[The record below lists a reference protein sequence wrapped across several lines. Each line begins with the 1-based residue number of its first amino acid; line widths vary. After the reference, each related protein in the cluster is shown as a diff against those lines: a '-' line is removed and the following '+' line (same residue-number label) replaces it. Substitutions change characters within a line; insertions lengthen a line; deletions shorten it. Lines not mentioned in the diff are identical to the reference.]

1 MNPGVAAS
9 QSKSQPTT
17 STNVMAIAK
26 ASAEYA
32 AAAARMKSDAAQAA
46 LDAIDPPNELGE
58 PQLTENAL
66 KVLSQRYLKKDL
78 TTGKPNETPR
88 QLFWRVATHIARP
101 ELTFPGG
108 SAQKALARA
117 AEFYDLMAR
126 KLFMPNSPT
135 LMNAGREMGM
145 LSACFVLPVE
155 DSIEGIFDS
164 IKATALIQKAGGGT
178 GFSFSR
184 LRPQGDVVAS
194 SGGTTEGPLS
204 FIQVF
209 SKATDAIQQ
218 GAFRRGANMGILR
231 VDHPDVV
238 RFIEFKDDLSKLQ
251 NYNIS
256 VTVTDKFIDELRT
269 NPEQHHQVQNPR
281 SKAWSRLEK
290 RGADGKGTG
299 EFWTVGEVWN
309 LIIEH
314 AWRTGEPGV
323 VFIDRIN
330 ARNPIKNVG
339 LIEATNPCVTA
350 DTWVHTSEGPRQV
363 SALIG
368 KPFVARLD
376 GRDHTSGAEGFFR
389 TGTKD
394 VVRLETVEG
403 PALRLTAD
411 HRVRR
416 VVRSTRSTVESEWC
430 AASELREGDRVV
442 LANHRARTEWSG
454 AYGADEGYLIGL
466 LIGDGTL
473 KDDAAVLSVWE
484 AAGAGVSGVR
494 ERAARGAA
502 SLPHRSDFRGFFDVA
517 GRGESR
523 LKLAALRDLANELGL
538 APGRKSITPA
548 IESSSS
554 DFHRG
559 FLQGLFDADGSV
571 QGDHLEGVSVRLAQ
585 SDLELLRGAQRM
597 LLRLGIASTIY
608 ENRRE
613 AGVSRLPNGRG
624 GLAEYATRAQHELVI
639 SNDNL
644 RAFRDAVG
652 FSDTDKAVR
661 LETLLE
667 SYGRAMNR
675 ERFTARV
682 ARVTPD
688 GCEDVYDVQVPGVNA
703 FDANGIVA
711 HNCGE
716 QPLHPYDS
724 CNLGSINLGL
734 FVSGEGAEAKFDWDA
749 YKAVIHTTT
758 RFLDNVIEANK
769 YPLPAIDK
777 MSKTTRRI
785 GLGVMG
791 FADALF
797 KLGLAYNSPEGC
809 AFGEEVMRV
818 MNDESHNASEELGAE
833 RGPFPAW
840 EGSDWQKEGRKLRN
854 SYTTTVAPT
863 GTISIIADCSGGI
876 EPMFSLAFIRQ
887 VMKDTTGKPTVM
899 REVNYVFEEHA
910 RRAGVWSEELLE
922 KLLEQG
928 TLERLDVPEDFKRV
942 FVTARDISPQWH
954 MRMQAAFQRHCDS
967 SISKTINFPHEATV
981 DEVRA
986 IYELAIDLD
995 VKGVTVYR
1003 DGCRDVQPMA
1013 LKGSTSRKE
1022 GEAAASA
1029 SAASPAAQSA
1039 VAAPAP
1045 TEPSLFDTAIIPSV
1059 KLDPS
1064 PVRLPEI
1071 MPSLRIRQMTPFG
1084 NMHVKISVDPQQHKE
1099 REVFAQLGKGGDVA
1113 NSDLEAICRLLSLWL
1128 RSNGS
1133 LELAMK
1139 QLEGIGSSLSVPTR
1153 DGRIMSLGDGL
1164 AKALGRYLDAKRK
1177 HGLHALLL
1185 GTANLESP
1193 AAGASSSASASTLAV
1208 ASASNGQPR
1217 NVGHYKIHCPQCDGE
1232 LAFQEGCVKCHGCG
1246 FSQC

>member
-1 MNPGVAAS
+1 VNPGVASPALS
-9 QSKSQPTT
+9 TVKSLSKS
-17 STNVMAIAK
+17 
-26 ASAEYA
+26 ASFV
-32 AAAARMKSDAAQAA
+32 AQALTLKPA
-46 LDAIDPPNELGE
+46 QAQAVLDALEPPAELGD
-58 PQLTENAL
+58 PQLTENAT
-66 KVLSQRYLKKDL
+66 KVLQQRYLKKDL
-78 TTGKPNETPR
+78 ATGKVSESPR
-88 QLFWRVATHIARP
+88 QLFWRVAAHIARP

-108 SAQKALARA
+108 TPQKALARA

-184 LRPQGDVVAS
+184 LRPQGDVVTS

-256 VTVTDKFIDELRT
+256 VTVTDKFIAELRS

-281 SKAWSRLEK
+281 TKVWSKLDK
-290 RGADGKGTG
+290 RGADGKPTG
-299 EFWTVGEVWN
+299 EFWSVGEVWN
-309 LIIEH
+309 LIIAH

-339 LIEATNPCVTA
+339 LIEATNPC
-350 DTWVHTSEGPRQV
+350 
-363 SALIG
+363 
-368 KPFVARLD
+368 
-376 GRDHTSGAEGFFR
+376 
-389 TGTKD
+389 
-394 VVRLETVEG
+394 
-403 PALRLTAD
+403 
-411 HRVRR
+411 
-416 VVRSTRSTVESEWC
+416 
-430 AASELREGDRVV
+430 
-442 LANHRARTEWSG
+442 
-454 AYGADEGYLIGL
+454 
-466 LIGDGTL
+466 
-473 KDDAAVLSVWE
+473 
-484 AAGAGVSGVR
+484 
-494 ERAARGAA
+494 
-502 SLPHRSDFRGFFDVA
+502 
-517 GRGESR
+517 
-523 LKLAALRDLANELGL
+523 
-538 APGRKSITPA
+538 
-548 IESSSS
+548 
-554 DFHRG
+554 
-559 FLQGLFDADGSV
+559 
-571 QGDHLEGVSVRLAQ
+571 
-585 SDLELLRGAQRM
+585 
-597 LLRLGIASTIY
+597 
-608 ENRRE
+608 
-613 AGVSRLPNGRG
+613 
-624 GLAEYATRAQHELVI
+624 
-639 SNDNL
+639 
-644 RAFRDAVG
+644 
-652 FSDTDKAVR
+652 
-661 LETLLE
+661 
-667 SYGRAMNR
+667 
-675 ERFTARV
+675 
-682 ARVTPD
+682 
-688 GCEDVYDVQVPGVNA
+688 
-703 FDANGIVA
+703 
-711 HNCGE
+711 GE

-734 FVSGEGAEAKFDWDA
+734 FVSGEGAQAKFDWDG

-887 VMKDTTGKPTVM
+887 VMKDTSGKPTVM

-910 RRAGVWSEELLE
+910 RRLGLWSEELLE
-922 KLLEQG
+922 GLLQQG
-928 TLERLDVPEDFKRV
+928 TLAELDVPQDFKRV
-942 FVTARDISPQWH
+942 FVTARDISPDWH

-1022 GEAAASA
+1022 GESA
-1029 SAASPAAQSA
+1029 PAPVTSAA
-1039 VAAPAP
+1039 AAPAAAVP
-1045 TEPSLFDTAIIPSV
+1045 AHEPALSDTAIIPSV
-1059 KLDPS
+1059 KLDPT

-1164 AKALGRYLDAKRK
+1164 AKALARYLDAKRK

-1185 GTANLESP
+1185 GTANLDASGASASP
-1193 AAGASSSASASTLAV
+1193 AAVPSTPAV

-1217 NVGHYKIHCPQCDGE
+1217 HIGHYKIHCPQCDGE
-1232 LAFQEGCVKCHGCG
+1232 LAFMEGCVKCHGCG

>member
-1 MNPGVAAS
+1 MNPGVASPALS
-9 QSKSQPTT
+9 TVKSLSKSAGFVAQA
-17 STNVMAIAK
+17 MALKPAQ
-26 ASAEYA
+26 
-32 AAAARMKSDAAQAA
+32 AQAA
-46 LDAIDPPNELGE
+46 LDALDPPAELGE
-58 PQLTENAL
+58 PQLTENAT
-66 KVLSQRYLKKDL
+66 KVLQQRYLKKDL
-78 TTGKPNETPR
+78 ATGKVSESPR
-88 QLFWRVATHIARP
+88 QLFWRVAAHIARP

-108 SAQKALARA
+108 TPQKALARA

-184 LRPQGDVVAS
+184 LRPQGDVVTS

-256 VTVTDKFIDELRT
+256 VTVTDKFIAELRS

-281 SKAWSRLEK
+281 TKAWSKLEK
-290 RGADGKGTG
+290 RGADGKPTG
-299 EFWTVGEVWN
+299 EFWSVGEVWN
-309 LIIEH
+309 LIIAH

-350 DTWVHTSEGPRQV
+350 DTWVHTAEGPRQV
-363 SALIG
+363 SELIAR
-368 KPFVARLD
+368 PFVARVD
-376 GRDHTSGAEGFFR
+376 GCDFASGPEGFFR
-389 TGTKD
+389 TAQKD
-394 VVRLETVEG
+394 VLRLETVEG
-403 PALRLTAD
+403 HALRLTAD

-416 VVRSTRSTVESEWC
+416 VVRRTRDVLESEWT
-430 AASELREGDRVV
+430 AAGDLRPGDELV
-442 LANHRARTEWSG
+442 LSNHRAARAWPG
-454 AYGADEGYLIGL
+454 PHNADEGGARESRFSSSNSASSVALHASPRVRASGSRIEL
-466 LIGDGTL
+466 RPCERNSSASCVSVLRTL
-473 KDDAAVLSVWE
+473 FDDAAQVQLEDGNV
-484 AAGAGVSGVR
+484 
-494 ERAARGAA
+494 
-502 SLPHRSDFRGFFDVA
+502 
-517 GRGESR
+517 
-523 LKLAALRDLANELGL
+523 
-538 APGRKSITPA
+538 A
-548 IESSSS
+548 IE
-554 DFHRG
+554 
-559 FLQGLFDADGSV
+559 
-571 QGDHLEGVSVRLAQ
+571 
-585 SDLELLRGAQRM
+585 LELDSNENCSCAQRM
-597 LLRLGIASTIY
+597 LLRLGIASS
-608 ENRRE
+608 
-613 AGVSRLPNGRG
+613 VSG
-624 GLAEYATRAQHELVI
+624 ATLHI
-639 SNDNL
+639 TDDNL
-644 RAFRDAVG
+644 REFQGVVG

-667 SYGRAMNR
+667 SYGRALNR
-675 ERFTARV
+675 ERFVARV
-682 ARVTPD
+682 ARIAPD
-688 GCEDVYDVQVPGVNA
+688 GCEDVYDVQVPGANC
-703 FDANGIVA
+703 FDANGLIA

-734 FVSGEGAEAKFDWDA
+734 FVSGEGAQAKFDWDG

-818 MNDESHNASEELGAE
+818 MNDESHNASEELGLE

-840 EGSDWQKEGRKLRN
+840 EGSDWQKQGRKLRN

-887 VMKDTTGKPTVM
+887 VMKDTSGKPTVM

-910 RRAGVWSEELLE
+910 RRLGLWSEELLE

-928 TLERLDVPEDFKRV
+928 TLAELDVPEDFKRV

-1022 GEAAASA
+1022 GESA
-1029 SAASPAAQSA
+1029 PAPAPVTA
-1039 VAAPAP
+1039 AAPAAAP
-1045 TEPSLFDTAIIPSV
+1045 AREPALSDTAIIPSV

-1164 AKALGRYLDAKRK
+1164 AKALARYLDAKRK

-1185 GTANLESP
+1185 GTANLD
-1193 AAGASSSASASTLAV
+1193 ASSASASSAPAPSTPTA

-1217 NVGHYKIHCPQCDGE
+1217 HIGHYKIHCPQCDGE
-1232 LAFQEGCVKCHGCG
+1232 LAFMEGCVKCHGCG

>member
-1 MNPGVAAS
+1 VNPGIAASKTKSQTASTITAMTNLTTSANYVAA
-9 QSKSQPTT
+9 
-17 STNVMAIAK
+17 VAALK
-26 ASAEYA
+26 AS
-32 AAAARMKSDAAQAA
+32 DALAV
-46 LDAIDPPNELGE
+46 LEGVEPPAELGD

-66 KVLSQRYLKKDL
+66 KVLRQRYLKKDL
-78 TTGKPNETPR
+78 ENGKPVETPR
-88 QLFWRVATHIARP
+88 QLFWRVAAHIAKP

-108 SAQKALARA
+108 TPQKALAVA

-231 VDHPDVV
+231 VDHPDVI

-256 VTVTDKFIDELRT
+256 ITVTDKFIDDLRT
-269 NPEQHHQVQNPR
+269 NPSQDHLVQNPR
-281 SKAWSRLEK
+281 TKAWSKLEK
-290 RGADGKGTG
+290 RDAAGKGLG
-299 EFWTVGEVWN
+299 EHWTVGQVWN
-309 LIIEH
+309 LIIAH

-350 DTWVHTSEGPRQV
+350 DTWVHTSAGPRQV
-363 SALIG
+363 SELLG
-368 KPFVARLD
+368 RPFVARLD
-376 GRDHTSGAEGFFR
+376 GGDHASAPEGFFR

-403 PALRLTAD
+403 PTLRLTAD

-416 VVRSTRSTVESEWC
+416 VVRTTRSVVESEFVESEWC
-430 AASELREGDRVV
+430 AAGELRPGDELV
-442 LANHRARTEWSG
+442 LANHRARREWAGRGTLEEGYVAGEVRRQSHSSTHRLARRAPVALRTVHGARKNGSG
-454 AYGADEGYLIGL
+454 AVLQVEGNSSAFCIGL
-466 LIGDGTL
+466 LRALFDHAAEVRC
-473 KDDAAVLSVWE
+473 DDSEVALVLGLDS
-484 AAGAGVSGVR
+484 
-494 ERAARGAA
+494 
-502 SLPHRSDFRGFFDVA
+502 SD
-517 GRGESR
+517 
-523 LKLAALRDLANELGL
+523 DLA
-538 APGRKSITPA
+538 
-548 IESSSS
+548 
-554 DFHRG
+554 
-559 FLQGLFDADGSV
+559 V
-571 QGDHLEGVSVRLAQ
+571 
-585 SDLELLRGAQRM
+585 AQRM
-597 LLRLGIASTIY
+597 LLRLGIAS
-608 ENRRE
+608 RVDG
-613 AGVSRLPNGRG
+613 A
-624 GLAEYATRAQHELVI
+624 ALVL

-644 RAFRDAVG
+644 REFRDVVG

-667 SYGRAMNR
+667 SYGRALNR
-675 ERFTARV
+675 ERFVARV
-682 ARVTPD
+682 ARVVPD
-688 GCEDVYDVQVPGVNA
+688 GAEDVYDVQIPGVNA
-703 FDANGIVA
+703 FDANGLVA

-724 CNLGSINLGL
+724 CNLGSINLGM
-734 FVSGEGAEAKFDWDA
+734 FVTGDGADAKFDWDA
-749 YKAVIHTTT
+749 YKAVIHSTT

-769 YPLPAIDK
+769 YPLPQIDK

-818 MNDESHNASEELGAE
+818 MNEESHNASEQLGAE

-840 EGSDWQKEGRKLRN
+840 YGSDWEAQGRKLRN

-887 VMKDTTGKPTVM
+887 VMKDTSGKPTVM
-899 REVNYVFEEHA
+899 REVNYVFEA
-910 RRAGVWSEELLE
+910 RARELGIWSDALLE
-922 KLLEQG
+922 QLLEQG
-928 TLERLDVPEDFKRV
+928 TLASVDGVPDDTKRV
-942 FVTARDISPQWH
+942 FVTARDISPEWH

-1022 GEAAASA
+1022 AES
-1029 SAASPAAQSA
+1029 SAASTAGAASPSSSSGGA
-1039 VAAPAP
+1039 SSGAAAEVAAGAAV
-1045 TEPSLFDTAIIPSV
+1045 EPSLFDTAIIPSV

-1071 MPSLRIRQMTPFG
+1071 MPALRIRQMTPFG
-1084 NMHVKISVDPQQHKE
+1084 NMHVKISVDAQLHKE

-1164 AKALGRYLDAKRK
+1164 AKALARYLDAKRR

-1185 GTANLESP
+1185 GTANLDVP
-1193 AAGASSSASASTLAV
+1193 AASTSASTPSTPPPA
-1208 ASASNGQPR
+1208 ASGNGQPR
-1217 NVGHYKIHCPQCDGE
+1217 NVGHYKLHCPQCDGE